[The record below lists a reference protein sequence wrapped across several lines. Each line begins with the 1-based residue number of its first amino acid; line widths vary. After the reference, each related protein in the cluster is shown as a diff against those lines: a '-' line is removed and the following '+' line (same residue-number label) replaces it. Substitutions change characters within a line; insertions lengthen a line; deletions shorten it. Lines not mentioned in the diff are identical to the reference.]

1 MVCTVGSSVILSS
14 SPLEASSPL
23 LLSLPEEAEAERFT
37 MTVTSAVALPVETVM
52 EVEPVPTAVITPLG
66 LTVATLLLPDL

>member
-1 MVCTVGSSVILSS
+1 M
-14 SPLEASSPL
+14 

-37 MTVTSAVALPVETVM
+37 MTVTSAVALPLETVM

>member
-1 MVCTVGSSVILSS
+1 MGSSVILSS

-37 MTVTSAVALPVETVM
+37 MTVTSAVALPLETVM